1 MRPGAALSYLAL
13 VAACVTACDEREDD
27 APTVAELVAPA
38 DDAPGQDTE
47 SDDDDDDDDE
57 HFNARS
63 RCYTVAARVP
73 CGGNRLARELGCPS
87 VHVYPCDLDAYFDC
101 VEDQVTCTDD
111 ALDTSRLPT
120 CLELLSCE

>member
-1 MRPGAALSYLAL
+1 MRPGAALPYLAL
-13 VAACVTACDEREDD
+13 VAACLTACDEHEDD
-27 APTVAELVAPA
+27 ERTVAELVAPA
-38 DDAPGQDTE
+38 DDAPGHDTE
-47 SDDDDDDDDE
+47 FGDDDD
-57 HFNARS
+57 HFNAPT

-73 CGGNRLARELGCPS
+73 CGGNQLARELGCPS
-87 VHVYPCDLDAYFDC
+87 IHVYPCDLGAYFDC